1 MHRHD
6 ASNERSF
13 IMHNA
18 IQERPPP
25 IMVSETEY
33 DRLTGL
39 AEAALERLPDAAQN
53 LLTEMDRA
61 TVAKAAAMPSDV
73 VRMGSTVSL
82 RGGDGPQRVTLVYP
96 GEADI
101 AAGKISVL
109 TPLGA
114 ALIGV
119 RAGQSIRWVS
129 RDGRELALDVVAV
142 EPPVEQ
148 GRPS

>member
-1 MHRHD
+1 
-6 ASNERSF
+6 
-13 IMHNA
+13 MHNA

-25 IMVSETEY
+25 IVVSEAEY

-39 AEAALERLPDAAQN
+39 AEAALGRLPDAAGS
-53 LLTEMDRA
+53 LLAEMDRA
-61 TVAKAAAMPSDV
+61 TIAAAAAMPSDV

-96 GEADI
+96 AEADI
-101 AAGKISVL
+101 AAGRISVL

-119 RAGQSIRWVS
+119 RAGQSIRWAG
-129 RDGRELALDVVAV
+129 RGGRELALEIVAV
-142 EPPVEQ
+142 EPPSGQ

>member
-1 MHRHD
+1 
-6 ASNERSF
+6 
-13 IMHNA
+13 
-18 IQERPPP
+18 
-25 IMVSETEY
+25 MVSEAEY

-39 AEAALERLPDAAQN
+39 AEAALGRLPDAAES
-53 LLTEMDRA
+53 LLAEMDRA
-61 TVAKAAAMPSDV
+61 TVAAVAAMPPDV

-96 GEADI
+96 AEADI
-101 AAGKISVL
+101 ATGRISVL

-119 RAGQSIRWVS
+119 RAGQSIRWAG
-129 RDGRELALDVVAV
+129 RGGRELALEIVAV
-142 EPPVEQ
+142 EPPAEQ

>member
-1 MHRHD
+1 
-6 ASNERSF
+6 
-13 IMHNA
+13 MHNA

-25 IMVSETEY
+25 IMVSEAEY

-39 AEAALERLPDAAQN
+39 AEAALGRLPDAAES
-53 LLTEMDRA
+53 LLAEMDRA
-61 TVAKAAAMPSDV
+61 TVAAVAAMPPDV

-96 GEADI
+96 AEADI
-101 AAGKISVL
+101 ATGRISVL

-119 RAGQSIRWVS
+119 RAGQSIRWAG
-129 RDGRELALDVVAV
+129 RGGRELALEIVAV
-142 EPPVEQ
+142 EPPAEQ

>member
-1 MHRHD
+1 
-6 ASNERSF
+6 
-13 IMHNA
+13 MHNA

-25 IMVSETEY
+25 IMVSEAEY

-39 AEAALERLPDAAQN
+39 AEAALGRLPDAAES
-53 LLTEMDRA
+53 LLAEMDRA
-61 TVAKAAAMPSDV
+61 TVAAAAAMPPDV

-96 GEADI
+96 AEADI
-101 AAGKISVL
+101 AAGRISVL

-119 RAGQSIRWVS
+119 RAGRSIRWAG
-129 RDGRELALDVVAV
+129 RGGRELALEIVAV
-142 EPPVEQ
+142 EPPAGQ

>member
-1 MHRHD
+1 
-6 ASNERSF
+6 
-13 IMHNA
+13 MHNA
-18 IQERPPP
+18 TQARPPP

-39 AEAALERLPDAAQN
+39 AEAALERLPDAAGS
-53 LLTEMDRA
+53 LLAEMDRA
-61 TVAKAAAMPSDV
+61 TIAAVAAMPPDV
-73 VRMGSTVSL
+73 VRMGSTVVL
-82 RGGDGPQRVTLVYP
+82 HGGDGPQRVTLVYP

-101 AAGKISVL
+101 AAGRVSVL

-119 RAGQSIRWVS
+119 RAGQSIRWAS
-129 RDGRELALDVVAV
+129 RDGRMLALDVAAV
-142 EPPVEQ
+142 EPPAEQ

>member
-1 MHRHD
+1 
-6 ASNERSF
+6 
-13 IMHNA
+13 MHNA

-25 IMVSETEY
+25 IVVSETEY

-39 AEAALERLPDAAQN
+39 AEAALDRLPDAAGS
-53 LLTEMDRA
+53 LLAEMDRA
-61 TVAKAAAMPSDV
+61 TVAEAASMPPDV
-73 VRMGSTVSL
+73 VRMGSTATL

-96 GEADI
+96 ADADI
-101 AAGKISVL
+101 AAGRISVL

-119 RAGQSIRWVS
+119 RAGQSVRWIG
-129 RDGRELALDVVAV
+129 RGGRELTLEIVAV